1 MSSTLTYVIS
11 LNKDQETSEV
21 QPSGNRM
28 RDKALNNAENIIKGI
43 KSGSILGSVDVHYV
57 AASPVAAS
65 ATVTLTYANIDA
77 DDTVTVANTV
87 LTAKA
92 SGANGT
98 TQFNKETDATV
109 TATNL
114 AACIN
119 ANTTLNKFVS
129 ASSAAGVVT
138 ITSLVKGVVGNGL
151 ALATS
156 DATAFALVA
165 FASGAGGQN
174 GAPVSYT

>member
-1 MSSTLTYVIS
+1 MK
-11 LNKDQETSEV
+11 N
-21 QPSGNRM
+21 
-28 RDKALNNAENIIKGI
+28 KALTTAENIISALN
-43 KSGSILGSVDVHYV
+43 SGTMLGSVDVHYV

-65 ATVTLTYANIDA
+65 ATITLTYANIDA
-77 DDTVTVANTV
+77 DDTVTVANV
-87 LTAKA
+87 ELTAKA

-98 TQFNKETDATV
+98 TQFNKQTDATV
-109 TATNL
+109 TAANL

-119 ANTTLNKFVS
+119 ANTTLNKIVT
-129 ASSAAGVVT
+129 ASSAAAVVT
-138 ITSLVKGVVGNGL
+138 VTSVVKGVIGNGL

-174 GAPVSYT
+174 GTPVTYS